1 MPARDT
7 YHQTVKNALIKDGWT
22 ITHDP
27 LRIRLARGRNLFVDL
42 GAERMLA
49 AERGAEKIAVEIKSF
64 IGASDMKDLEQAA
77 GQFVL
82 YEGLL
87 KRYYPEYL
95 LFLAVTANIKHRVF
109 EEEAGQSLIEY
120 GIIRLVTF
128 DPVEEA
134 IEQWIR

>member
-1 MPARDT
+1 LWRS
-7 YHQTVKNALIKDGWT
+7 
-22 ITHDP
+22 P
-27 LRIRLARGRNLFVDL
+27 LLN
-42 GAERMLA
+42 
-49 AERGAEKIAVEIKSF
+49 
-64 IGASDMKDLEQAA
+64 ASDMKDLEQAA

-87 KRYYPEYL
+87 KRYYPEHL

-109 EEEAGQSLIEY
+109 EEEAGQSLIED

-134 IEQWIR
+134 IEQWIP